1 MPTIAVDAMG
11 GDSAPEAIVQ
21 GVAEVSLSTDIQC
34 VLVGNEREVQ
44 KILSGVAYNP
54 ENIDIVHASEVIGMG
69 EDPRDAVRRKRN
81 ASLLAAVELVE
92 RGRSEAVVSAG
103 NTGAAVLAC
112 AQHFPMIHGV
122 RKAALASVYP
132 RQIEYPGQD
141 YLALLLDVGATIR
154 LESIELVHLALM
166 GSAYARRVSKVV
178 EPRVGLLN
186 MGREEN
192 KGGEVLAEAHRRLR
206 KLPTVNFV
214 GNVEGQELLTGR
226 ADVVVCEGLVGNVVL
241 KLLEGLAGVVGDVAA
256 TAAQQNWRWRAGL
269 AMLSSG
275 IGRLRE
281 LTDYASYGGAPILGF
296 QHLFIKAHGRSTAQA
311 IGNAVKVAA
320 KAVRDDVA
328 REIDAAVQQVG

>member
-21 GVAEVSLSTDIQC
+21 GVAVASLSTDIQC

-81 ASLLAAVELVE
+81 ASLLVAVELVE

-186 MGREEN
+186 MGEEN

-256 TAAQQNWRWRAGL
+256 TAAQQN
-269 AMLSSG
+269 
-275 IGRLRE
+275 
-281 LTDYASYGGAPILGF
+281 
-296 QHLFIKAHGRSTAQA
+296 
-311 IGNAVKVAA
+311 
-320 KAVRDDVA
+320 
-328 REIDAAVQQVG
+328 